1 MEGIANS
8 SVRPRS
14 VGLPFRVLA
23 ALILVGSL
31 LAFGASIAVKLGD
44 SPVQQLRN
52 LIFLPGIAWMCRLC
66 FYAAVHGRSPTDG
79 DSWPFASSRV
89 FGIYVCVFL
98 FCLWRM

>member
-14 VGLPFRVLA
+14 VRLAFRVLA
-23 ALILVGSL
+23 AFIVVASLFAFALIAWS
-31 LAFGASIAVKLGD
+31 LGD

-52 LIFLPGIAWMCRLC
+52 LISLPGEAWLCRLG
-66 FYAAVHGRSPTDG
+66 FYAAVYGRSPTG
-79 DSWPFASSRV
+79 SESWPFASSRV
-89 FGIYVCVFL
+89 LGIYFCVLL